1 MPAVRFLIALAAVV
15 ALHFVGARIS
25 DDLPRLLDLFLVMV
39 VFYGLQGDLILGL
52 AVGLLVGL
60 VTDAVTGGLY
70 GLHGFADT
78 IVGYGTAYAA
88 QRLVI
93 RRPPG
98 IFLMFALAAA
108 AQQAILVGLVV
119 MLLADPALPDL
130 TWMLIR
136 VAATGVAG
144 VLFVLIRRRSL
155 KRIEVW
161 RRSRTSKLK

>member
-1 MPAVRFLIALAAVV
+1 MPAVRFLIALLAA
-15 ALHFVGARIS
+15 AGLHFVIGQIS
-25 DDLPRLLDLFLVMV
+25 PDLTMAADLFLVLV
-39 VFYGLQGDLILGL
+39 VLVGLEGDLLLGL
-52 AVGLLVGL
+52 AAGLIAGL

-78 IVGYGTAYAA
+78 IVGYGTAFAA

-98 IFLMFALAAA
+98 VFLMFALAAA

-119 MLLADPALPDL
+119 LLLSDPALPDL
-130 TWMLIR
+130 RWTLTK
-136 VAATGVAG
+136 VAVTGVLG
-144 VLFVLIRRRSL
+144 VVFVLIRGSWTGRMER
-155 KRIEVW
+155 W

>member
-1 MPAVRFLIALAAVV
+1 MPAARFLLVLVAVV

-25 DDLPRLLDLFLVMV
+25 GDLPRLLDLFLVVV
-39 VFYGLQGDLILGL
+39 VFYGLRGDLFVGL
-52 AVGLLVGL
+52 AVGLVAGL
-60 VTDAVTGGLY
+60 VTDGLTGGLY

-98 IFLMFALAAA
+98 VFLMFALAAA

-130 TWMLIR
+130 TWTLLK
-136 VAATGVAG
+136 VAATGVVGAL
-144 VLFVLIRRRSL
+144 VVVIRRSSMS
-155 KRIEVW
+155 RIETW
-161 RRSRTSKLK
+161 KRSRISKLK